1 MQILA
6 YYKIDIV
13 KFVTSL
19 LMESLNL
26 NLIIVLYFIFSTFRT
41 LVFLF

>member
-13 KFVTSL
+13 KFVASL

-26 NLIIVLYFIFSTFRT
+26 NLIIVLYFIFSTFLT